1 MDLNEPRTSSQGSRA
16 GGFAHKRTPSLDR
29 KLDFNVQIKYKNA
42 ENQINIKSPQSSEVV
57 GRNSQKAEVT
67 QPISPANRDM
77 HLVEQQFPKKLRT
90 PVYPESN
97 RAGQRRQILGGKDPA
112 RAMPKSNP
120 RGFAADRV
128 LGHQPRGQM
137 AASASTGFR
146 MGQASVSQQRGL
158 PQAPGGAFLGHRQAG
173 ALALSA

>member
-1 MDLNEPRTSSQGSRA
+1 MDLNEPRTSSQGSRV

-42 ENQINIKSPQSSEVV
+42 ENQINIKSPQSSEVA

-67 QPISPANRDM
+67 QPISPANREA

-128 LGHQPRGQM
+128 LGHK
-137 AASASTGFR
+137 
-146 MGQASVSQQRGL
+146 
-158 PQAPGGAFLGHRQAG
+158 PGG
-173 ALALSA
+173 